1 MKHDKQ
7 NNPFRFRN
15 SEKLSAA
22 MKRYKLREGL
32 RTFFTQDVIAKLCCV
47 FAAICLWSYVIDT
60 QSTNYEQSFS
70 GVSVVF
76 RNNDLNRTGFEVMS
90 SDRTT
95 VEVVLSG
102 KRSVL
107 GRLNHSDID
116 AYVDIS
122 HITEAGEY
130 PLDIIVST
138 AKDVSVEE
146 IYPKSMY
153 VYVDKP
159 SSRSVKVT
167 AEYTGGTADDKLL
180 KIGTL
185 ETSKSYITVRG
196 PQEVL
201 STVACAEVT
210 VDLQQISH
218 SIHVRGV
225 TPRLLDSDGNEIDNP
240 YVTLV
245 DKSMDVYVPIIMEKE
260 LPIAPKLLH
269 GIFDESYITYTATPA
284 TVTLRGE
291 IETLESLSAVYTAPV
306 DETQIGSSQTLQLD
320 YELPD
325 GVTSVGTRTKCTM
338 RLGIRDYRE
347 RQITYI
353 SRRITAQGL
362 DDGLAVNITSP
373 LYLSVCGPNEAVANL
388 SASDIRATVA
398 LDGLT
403 VGEYVDY
410 PVDVTF
416 ASDEVRNAYIKNADK
431 YTVSFTITE
440 SDDEPKQA
448 ASAQSANPNINTE
461 GTVS

>member
-1 MKHDKQ
+1 MKHDNRK
-7 NNPFRFRN
+7 NPFFLRN

-32 RTFFTQDVIAKLCCV
+32 RTLFTQDVVAKLCCV
-47 FAAICLWSYVIDT
+47 LAAICLWSYVIDT
-60 QSTNYEQSFS
+60 QGSDYEQSFS
-70 GVSVVF
+70 GVSVTF
-76 RNNDLNRTGFEVMS
+76 RNNDTNRLGFEVMS

-107 GRLNHSDID
+107 GRISHADIE
-116 AYVDIS
+116 AYVDVS

-130 PLDIIVST
+130 PLDIVVST

-146 IYPKSMY
+146 VYPKSLY
-153 VYVDKP
+153 VYIDKP

-180 KIGTL
+180 KIGTP

-210 VDLQQISH
+210 VDLPQISH
-218 SIHVRGV
+218 SINVRGV

-245 DKSMDVYVPIIMEKE
+245 DKSIDVYVPVIMEKE
-260 LPIAPKLLH
+260 LSIVPSLLH
-269 GIFDESYITYTATPA
+269 GIFDESHITYTATPA
-284 TVTLRGE
+284 TVTVRGE
-291 IETLESLSAVYTAPV
+291 IETLENLTEIETAPI
-306 DETQIGSSQTLQLD
+306 DETQIGSSQSLQLD

-325 GVTSVGTRTKCTM
+325 GATTVGTRTKCAM
-338 RLGIRDYRE
+338 KIGIKGYRE

-362 DDGLAVNITSP
+362 DDGLSVDITTP
-373 LYLSVCGPNEAVANL
+373 LYLVVCGPNEAIADI
-388 SASDIRATVA
+388 SASDIRATVS

-403 VGEYVDY
+403 PGEYVDY
-410 PVDVTF
+410 PVEVTF
-416 ASDEVRNAYIKNADK
+416 ASDEIRNAYIKNADT
-431 YTVSFTITE
+431 YTVNFTISETA
-440 SDDEPKQA
+440 DDLSFLA
-448 ASAQSANPNINTE
+448 E
-461 GTVS
+461 GMLS